1 MKPTRYRLRLG
12 ERSCKEFLSH
22 LVPTEPSGEGK
33 VPIRFKKGSPRRRHF
48 IAEWRRHRQLSQA
61 VLGAE
66 LGISKAS
73 VSRIERCVQP
83 YTQDILEAIAD
94 VLGTEPAIL
103 LSCRPEESDT
113 LFSVWERIPKAGR
126 RQALAVLRALASSEA
141 DK

>member
-1 MKPTRYRLRLG
+1 M
-12 ERSCKEFLSH
+12 
-22 LVPTEPSGEGK
+22 
-33 VPIRFKKGSPRRRHF
+33 PIRFKKGSPRRHHF

-61 VLGAE
+61 ALGAE

-94 VLGTEPAIL
+94 VLGAEPATL
-103 LSCRPEESDT
+103 LSYKPEESET
-113 LFSVWERIPKAGR
+113 LFSVWKRIPKSGR
-126 RQALAVLRALASSEA
+126 RQALAVLQALACFEP